1 MKDIRSPH
9 NVVPFAR
16 DAGFLRARAQNH
28 ARAGRMLE
36 ALELYRLRAA
46 REPENALLLLELAAQ
61 YSDMG
66 AYELSNRLLFM
77 LLQRGEHEL
86 ACFFTL
92 GSNFYAMQDTR
103 RAQDCLLACA
113 RLQPES
119 QFSEEIDAML
129 DQLDEVTLNHR
140 GEHRTEKAM
149 TRGLRA
155 LEAGEAARAVRWISY
170 ALRGGGSD
178 AEGLALLS
186 FAYLSAD
193 RPREALGCARR
204 AHGKNKRSVHALCAM
219 ACSLYALNSPLL
231 CAKYLDMAEAEASL
245 PQEIA
250 MLCQAACETGAHDLV
265 LLLLRAVH
273 AEQPYTPSL
282 LHMLAAACWN
292 TGQVR
297 QALQHWATLRRLDPD
312 NLVAAV
318 MHDHAKLRVQQ
329 GDAQEPPEMEEQCG
343 YRMELTVTDSIAKLL
358 DVHQTL
364 RKGVE
369 ELQRRFDED
378 AEFASVIAWGLT
390 VQDENDATR
399 FAMLSLLGTLR
410 GERAE
415 RLLLMQLTELEQS
428 EGIKREAMALL
439 ARRGLCGPYYME
451 NDGRVVRVMGQVLPP
466 RMVLSPSCERI
477 LQAAVDRLTP
487 RYGDVVRELSEIWLP
502 YVQRRENPSAPLSH
516 ARIWIAA
523 LEYAYCVR
531 HHVPVDLR
539 GLCAR
544 QRISPR
550 NLLRYA
556 RRFAL
561 EPSDRPQEGE

>member
-1 MKDIRSPH
+1 MKDIRVPH

-46 REPENALLLLELAAQ
+46 REPENAQLRLELAAQ
-61 YSDMG
+61 YAKMG
-66 AYELSNRLLFM
+66 AYELSNRLLFE
-77 LLQRGEHEL
+77 LLQRGEHEA

-92 GSNFYAMQDTR
+92 GSNYYAMQDAR

-129 DQLDEVTLNHR
+129 DQLDEVAQSERGKHR
-140 GEHRTEKAM
+140 VDKAM
-149 TRGLRA
+149 ARGLRA
-155 LEAGEAARAVRWISY
+155 LESGQPELAVRWISY
-170 ALRGGGSD
+170 ALRKGGAD
-178 AEGLALLS
+178 AEGMALLG
-186 FAYLSAD
+186 FACLSAD
-193 RPREALGCARR
+193 RPREALSCARR
-204 AHGKNKRSVHALCAM
+204 AYKRNKQSVYALCAM
-219 ACSLYALNSPLL
+219 ACSFYALHNPLL
-231 CAKYLDMAEAEASL
+231 CAKYLDLAEAEAAL

-250 MLCQAACETGAHDLV
+250 MLCQSACETEAHDLV

-318 MHDHAKLRVQQ
+318 MHDHARLRVAQ
-329 GDAQEPPEMEEQCG
+329 GDAQEPPELEDQCG
-343 YRMELTVTDSIAKLL
+343 YRAELSVNDSIAKLL

-364 RKGVE
+364 RKGAEV
-369 ELQRRFDED
+369 LQRRFDED
-378 AEFASVIAWGLT
+378 AEFAAVIAWGLT
-390 VQDENDATR
+390 VRDENDATR
-399 FAMLSLLGTLR
+399 FAMLSLLGSLR
-410 GERAE
+410 GERAN
-415 RLLLMQLTELEQS
+415 RLLLAQLTDPEQG
-428 EGIKREAMALL
+428 EGVKREAMALL

-451 NDGRVVRVMGQVLPP
+451 NGGRVVRVMGQVLPP

-477 LQAAVDRLTP
+477 LQAVVDRLTP

-502 YVQRRENPSAPLSH
+502 YVQRREDPGAPLRH

-523 LEYAYCVR
+523 LEYAYCER
-531 HHVPVDLR
+531 HHAPADLR

-544 QRISPR
+544 QRIPPR
-550 NLLRYA
+550 TLLRYA
-556 RRFAL
+556 RCLGL
-561 EPSDRPQEGE
+561 ESVRRPQEGE